1 MAAQPTHK
9 LLIIDESV
17 LLGMAGNPTFVKE
30 FPFLKSLAQMHN
42 KKSTGCGRC
51 NRSAQR
57 RVTQVNG
64 VKQSIVTMGAERKQ
78 RLKKMLNAEK
88 VRVRV
93 ANAGKVS
100 EYTF

>member
-1 MAAQPTHK
+1 MDTHK
-9 LLIIDESV
+9 LLIIDEGV
-17 LLGMAGNPTFVKE
+17 LLGMAGNPGFIKE
-30 FPFLKSLAQMHN
+30 FPFLKSLAKTHN
-42 KKSTGCGRC
+42 QKSTGCGRC

-57 RVTQVNG
+57 RVAQING
-64 VKQSIVTMGAERKQ
+64 AKQSIVTMGAERKQ